1 MTRRRTQW
9 LAWLFVG
16 LAVAATVVIAAMA
29 TGHLQVDGEWP
40 GLLIGL
46 VLLMA
51 LLFATRRP

>member
-1 MTRRRTQW
+1 MTSRRTQW

-16 LAVAATVVIAAMA
+16 LAVAAAVGIAAMA
-29 TGHLQVDGEWP
+29 TGRLRVDGEWP
-40 GLLIGL
+40 GLLVGL